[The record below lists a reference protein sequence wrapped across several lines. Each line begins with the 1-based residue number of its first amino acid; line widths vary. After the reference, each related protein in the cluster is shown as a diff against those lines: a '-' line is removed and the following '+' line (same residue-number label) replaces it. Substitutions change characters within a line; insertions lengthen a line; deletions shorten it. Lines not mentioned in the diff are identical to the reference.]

1 MSDSKACLITSMGIA
16 LMGLIAYPNSSILA
30 KPILIGVTIGGVA
43 TAIIIKELKE
53 RRTKSARGIS
63 WAISAR

>member
-1 MSDSKACLITSMGIA
+1 MSDSKASLITSVGIA

-53 RRTKSARGIS
+53 NRK
-63 WAISAR
+63 

>member
-43 TAIIIKELKE
+43 TAIIIKELKGE
-53 RRTKSARGIS
+53 RK
-63 WAISAR
+63 

>member
-30 KPILIGVTIGGVA
+30 KPILIGVTVGGVA

-53 RRTKSARGIS
+53 NRK
-63 WAISAR
+63 